1 MVARWRIYRYRKR
14 GKGDVIMEKFYTK
27 EEIIAKAREIA
38 HMIANTEQVEFFKR
52 AEEQI
57 NDNQK
62 IREKIASL
70 KSLQTQAVN
79 FQMYE
84 KERALQII
92 EGKIEK
98 IQSEIDD
105 VPIVQEFKQ
114 SQLDVN
120 ELLQLVSNT
129 ISNSVTDEIIESTG
143 GDVRRGETG
152 SYVRNTKHKPLS

>member
-1 MVARWRIYRYRKR
+1 
-14 GKGDVIMEKFYTK
+14 MEKLYTK
-27 EEIIAKAREIA
+27 EEIIEKAREIA

-57 NDNQK
+57 NENQK

-70 KSLQTQAVN
+70 RSLQTQAVN

-84 KERALQII
+84 KARALEII

-98 IQSEIDD
+98 IQEEIDE

-114 SQLDVN
+114 SQVEVN
-120 ELLQLVSNT
+120 DLLQLVSNT
-129 ISNSVTDEIIESTG
+129 IANSVTDEIIESTG
-143 GDVRRGETG
+143 GDVRGGKTG
-152 SYVRNTKHKPLS
+152 SYVENTKPKPLS